1 MAAVKKLQNL
11 INLYHEEKMAHVYL
25 IETNNMDKLYE
36 DLINVIKNINCEKE
50 YQENCHNCN
59 LCNLTNLASLPS
71 LVVIEPDGNNI
82 KKEQVLDLKRRFSFK
97 PIYTQNNI
105 YIIKNADKLNGASAN
120 TMLKFIEEPG
130 DNILGFLITTNLN
143 NVIPTIKSR
152 CELLTI
158 FYDLESVNDEEIYQ
172 TIAQEYITKTEL
184 EKNAKIMY
192 NESIILN
199 KFNERKDI
207 ELVFKEIFKI
217 YLAQYEK
224 RESFTPLKN
233 LTSAALR
240 FRLKLLIQ
248 FLDDINTNANI
259 ELLLDKYIIEL
270 SDENGQCV

>member
-1 MAAVKKLQNL
+1 MATVKKLQNL
-11 INLYHEEKMAHVYL
+11 VNLYHEEKMAHVYL

-82 KKEQVLDLKRRFSFK
+82 KKEQVLDLKKRFSFK

-172 TIAQEYITKTEL
+172 TIAKEYITKTEL

-224 RESFTPLKN
+224 REDFAPLKN
-233 LTSAALR
+233 LTPEALR